1 MFAIKNER
9 GDRMQQEYKNIKE
22 ELVKRQIKP
31 SHQRI
36 KVLEYLQQHRCHPTV
51 DQIYQA
57 LKQEIPTLSKA
68 TIYNT
73 LKAFEEV
80 QLVRTITIEDS
91 EGRYDINTDHHGHFK
106 CQFCDKIYDF
116 RIDIDLDEIED
127 LKGFDI
133 IEKDINFKGI
143 CPRCR

>member
-1 MFAIKNER
+1 MK
-9 GDRMQQEYKNIKE
+9 QEYEEIRE
-22 ELVKRQIKP
+22 ELVKRKIKP

-36 KVLEYLQQHRCHPTV
+36 KVLEYLQQHRSHPTV

-57 LKQEIPTLSKA
+57 LKEEIPTLSKA

-73 LKAFEEV
+73 FKAFEEA
-80 QLVRTITIEDS
+80 QLVRTITIEEN

-106 CQFCDKIYDF
+106 CQSCGKIYDF
-116 RIDIDLDEIED
+116 RIDIDLDDIED

-133 IEKDINFKGI
+133 IERNINFKGI
-143 CPRCR
+143 CSSCR